1 MTDRDKIEE
10 NEEVLDLNEKIVS
23 KESMFHHKLRK
34 KDKKIKNSE
43 SYNNNTIIYVVSM
56 VALFVIWFTAF
67 AQPLAYNNRL
77 LLFNND
83 NNSKN
88 NDNSNSSNNNS
99 NNSKT
104 PDNSKTSDS
113 SVPSARKS
121 ENSMWNVGFI
131 DMILSNKIGKSEEI
145 DSPSFTKT
153 KANFHVLLNEPGDEI
168 SYNIVI
174 KNSGTID
181 AKVSEIIVNPINDI
195 NDPILFE
202 FSGLEVGDELDAGKS
217 TTVSVNIKYNPN
229 YTGAKEK
236 INKAFVVFINYVQ
249 K

>member
-77 LLFNND
+77 LLFNN
-83 NNSKN
+83 NSKN
-88 NDNSNSSNNNS
+88 NDNSNGSNNNS
-99 NNSKT
+99 NNKT

-181 AKVSEIIVNPINDI
+181 AKVSEITVNPINDI

-236 INKAFVVFINYVQ
+236 INKDFVVFINYVQ

>member
-1 MTDRDKIEE
+1 MADKEFNEE
-10 NEEVLDLNEKIVS
+10 NEEEVLDLNENEVS

-43 SYNNNTIIYVVSM
+43 SYNNNTIFYVVSM

-83 NNSKN
+83 RDNNSR
-88 NDNSNSSNNNS
+88 DNGNKDNNNPADDSTPSRDSGS
-99 NNSKT
+99 N
-104 PDNSKTSDS
+104 
-113 SVPSARKS
+113 ARKP
-121 ENSMWNVGFI
+121 ENSMWNVGFV
-131 DMILSNKIGKSEEI
+131 DMILSSKIGNSEEI

-153 KANFHVLLNEPGDEI
+153 KANFHVLLSEAGDEI

-181 AKVSEIIVNPINDI
+181 AKVSNITINPLTDE
-195 NDPILFE
+195 DDQILFV

-217 TTVSVNIKYNPN
+217 VTFNVNVKYNPN
-229 YTGAKEK
+229 YSGSADRITKDFA
-236 INKAFVVFINYVQ
+236 VFINYVQ